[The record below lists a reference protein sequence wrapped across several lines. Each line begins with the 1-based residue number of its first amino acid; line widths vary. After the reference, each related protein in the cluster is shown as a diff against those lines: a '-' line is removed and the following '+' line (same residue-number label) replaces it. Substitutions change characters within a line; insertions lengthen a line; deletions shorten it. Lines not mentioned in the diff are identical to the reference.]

1 MKLLPQTL
9 LARFILLI
17 SALLL
22 VAQITSLKIFDYF
35 ERDVRAQA
43 LAKEISTVV
52 NFTKASI
59 EAAASSK
66 RLKLLSELSGLGD
79 VSIYP
84 AYYFEPLEP
93 IPEDPFLQLVV
104 KKIAQQLPV
113 GTLITVNHYDI
124 PGIWVS
130 FEIDSDLFWLVM
142 PRTLIDRPFPCHWIG
157 WGVVIFSLAVVG
169 AYIATKRIS
178 MPLSRLSR
186 AAEQIKRGGKVHPL
200 PLDNVVEF
208 SEVSEAFNEMSD
220 NLSKISEERRFLLAS
235 VSHDIRTPLT
245 RLRIASE
252 MLPNQSH
259 EIKDSMEQDIQE
271 INEIINQFLDFARG
285 FEDEPVAPVNLGKFL
300 KEIQRKHARMG
311 QNFKLKKKNIRS
323 NIPKKLFIDLRLSA
337 FQRCLDNL
345 INNAFFYS
353 KVNVEMQAT
362 LFEESFTVSII
373 DDGPGIP
380 EHQKAKLL
388 KPFERVDEARG
399 NIGGS
404 GLGLTIADR
413 IARAHSG
420 KLELINLKKVV
431 LRLKLQYLL
440 IWAKQTSSI

>member
-142 PRTLIDRPFPCHWIG
+142 PRTLIDRPFPWHWIG

-353 KVNVEMQAT
+353 KGNVEMQAT
-362 LFEESFTVSII
+362 LFEESFSVSII

-380 EHQKAKLL
+380 EQQKAKLL

-420 KLELINLKKVV
+420 KLELINLKKGGLEAKITIPLN
-431 LRLKLQYLL
+431 LR
-440 IWAKQTSSI
+440 

>member
-142 PRTLIDRPFPCHWIG
+142 PRTLIDRPFPWHWIG

-186 AAEQIKRGGKVHPL
+186 AAEQIKKGGKVHPL

-353 KVNVEMQAT
+353 KGNVEMQAT
-362 LFEESFTVSII
+362 LFEESFSVSII

-420 KLELINLKKVV
+420 KLELINLKKGGLEAKITIPLN
-431 LRLKLQYLL
+431 LR
-440 IWAKQTSSI
+440 

>member
-1 MKLLPQTL
+1 LKLLPQTL

-59 EAAASSK
+59 EAAASNK

-142 PRTLIDRPFPCHWIG
+142 PRTLIDRPFPWHWIG

-186 AAEQIKRGGKVHPL
+186 AAEQIKKGSKVHPL

-259 EIKDSMEQDIQE
+259 EIKESMEQDIQE

-353 KVNVEMQAT
+353 KGNVEMQAT
-362 LFEESFTVSII
+362 LFEESFSVSII

-420 KLELINLKKVV
+420 KLELINLKKGG
-431 LRLKLQYLL
+431 LE
-440 IWAKQTSSI
+440 AKITIPLNLG

>member
-142 PRTLIDRPFPCHWIG
+142 PRTLIDRPFPWHWIG

-186 AAEQIKRGGKVHPL
+186 AAEQIKKGSKVHPL

-300 KEIQRKHARMG
+300 KEIQRKHSRMG

-353 KVNVEMQAT
+353 KGNVEMQAT
-362 LFEESFTVSII
+362 LFEESFSVSII

-420 KLELINLKKVV
+420 KLELINLKKGG
-431 LRLKLQYLL
+431 LE
-440 IWAKQTSSI
+440 AKITIPLNLG

>member
-142 PRTLIDRPFPCHWIG
+142 PRTLIDRPFPWHWIG

-186 AAEQIKRGGKVHPL
+186 AAEQIKKGGKVHPL

-259 EIKDSMEQDIQE
+259 EIKESMEQDIQE

-353 KVNVEMQAT
+353 KGNVEMQAT
-362 LFEESFTVSII
+362 LFEESFSVSII

-380 EHQKAKLL
+380 EQQKAKLL

-420 KLELINLKKVV
+420 KLELINLKKGGLEAKITIPLN
-431 LRLKLQYLL
+431 LR
-440 IWAKQTSSI
+440 

>member
-22 VAQITSLKIFDYF
+22 VAQITSLKIFDHF

-142 PRTLIDRPFPCHWIG
+142 PRTLIDRPFPWHWIG

-323 NIPKKLFIDLRLSA
+323 NIPKKLFIDIRLSA

-353 KVNVEMQAT
+353 KGNVEMQAT
-362 LFEESFTVSII
+362 LFEESFSVSII

-420 KLELINLKKVV
+420 KLELINLKKGG
-431 LRLKLQYLL
+431 LE
-440 IWAKQTSSI
+440 AKITIPLNLG

>member
-1 MKLLPQTL
+1 LKLLPQTL

-142 PRTLIDRPFPCHWIG
+142 PRTLIDRPFPWHWIG

-353 KVNVEMQAT
+353 KGNVEMQAT
-362 LFEESFTVSII
+362 LFEESFSVSII

-380 EHQKAKLL
+380 EHQKVKLL

-404 GLGLTIADR
+404 GLGLTIADH

-420 KLELINLKKVV
+420 KLELINLKKGG
-431 LRLKLQYLL
+431 LE
-440 IWAKQTSSI
+440 AKITIPLNLG

>member
-52 NFTKASI
+52 NFTRASI

-142 PRTLIDRPFPCHWIG
+142 PRTLIDRPFPWHWIG

-186 AAEQIKRGGKVHPL
+186 AAEQIKKGGKVHPL

-259 EIKDSMEQDIQE
+259 EIKESMEQDIQE

-300 KEIQRKHARMG
+300 KEIQRKHSRMG

-353 KVNVEMQAT
+353 KGNVEMQAT
-362 LFEESFTVSII
+362 LFEESFSVSII

-420 KLELINLKKVV
+420 KLELINLKKGG
-431 LRLKLQYLL
+431 LE
-440 IWAKQTSSI
+440 AKITIPLNLG

>member
-22 VAQITSLKIFDYF
+22 VAQIASLKIFDYF
-35 ERDVRAQA
+35 ERDLRAEA
-43 LAKEISTVV
+43 LAQEITTVV
-52 NFTKASI
+52 KFTKASI

-66 RLKLLSELSGLGD
+66 RLKLLSELSGMGD

-93 IPEDPFLQLVV
+93 IPNDPFLKLVV
-104 KKIAQQLPV
+104 KNIADELPT
-113 GTLITVNHYDI
+113 GTLITLNHYDI

-142 PRTLIDRPFPCHWIG
+142 PRTLIDRPFPWHWIG
-157 WGVVIFSLAVVG
+157 WGVVIFSLALIG
-169 AYIATKRIS
+169 AYLSTKRIS
-178 MPLSRLSR
+178 MPLNRLSR
-186 AAEQIKRGGKVHPL
+186 AAEQIKKGDKVDPL
-200 PLDNVVEF
+200 PTDNVIEF

-252 MLPNQSH
+252 MLPTESK
-259 EIKDSMEQDIQE
+259 EIKESMEQDIQE

-285 FEDEPVAPVNLGKFL
+285 FEEEPIVPVNLGKFL
-300 KEIQRKHARMG
+300 KEIQLKHKRMG
-311 QNFKLKKKNIRS
+311 QVFKLKKKNIRS
-323 NIPKKLFIDLRLSA
+323 NIPKKLFIDIRVSA
-337 FQRCLDNL
+337 FQRCIDNL

-353 KVNVEMQAT
+353 KGKVEMHAT
-362 LFEESFTVSII
+362 LFEESFAISII

-380 EHQKAKLL
+380 EEQKSKVL

-404 GLGLTIADR
+404 GLGLTIANR
-413 IARAHSG
+413 IAIAHSG
-420 KLELINLKKVV
+420 KLELKNIKKGG
-431 LRLKLQYLL
+431 LE
-440 IWAKQTSSI
+440 AKITIPLNIG

>member
-22 VAQITSLKIFDYF
+22 VAQITSLKIFDHF

-142 PRTLIDRPFPCHWIG
+142 PRTLIDRPFPWHWIG

-259 EIKDSMEQDIQE
+259 EIKESMEQDIQE

-353 KVNVEMQAT
+353 KGNVEMQAT
-362 LFEESFTVSII
+362 LFEESFSVSII

-420 KLELINLKKVV
+420 KLELINLKKGG
-431 LRLKLQYLL
+431 LE
-440 IWAKQTSSI
+440 AKITIPLNLG

>member
-22 VAQITSLKIFDYF
+22 VAQIASLKIFDYF

-142 PRTLIDRPFPCHWIG
+142 PRTLIDRPFPWHWIG

-259 EIKDSMEQDIQE
+259 EIKESMEQDIQE

-353 KVNVEMQAT
+353 KGNVEMQAT
-362 LFEESFTVSII
+362 LFEESFSVSII

-420 KLELINLKKVV
+420 KLELINLKKGGLEAKITIPLN
-431 LRLKLQYLL
+431 LR
-440 IWAKQTSSI
+440 

>member
-1 MKLLPQTL
+1 MLKLLPQTL

-22 VAQITSLKIFDYF
+22 VAQITSFKIFDYF

-59 EAAASSK
+59 EAAASNK

-142 PRTLIDRPFPCHWIG
+142 PRILIDRPFPWHWIG

-337 FQRCLDNL
+337 FQRSLDNL

-353 KVNVEMQAT
+353 KGNVEMQAT
-362 LFEESFTVSII
+362 LFEESFSVSII

-420 KLELINLKKVV
+420 KLELINLKKGG
-431 LRLKLQYLL
+431 LE
-440 IWAKQTSSI
+440 AKITIPLNLG

>member
-17 SALLL
+17 SASLL
-22 VAQITSLKIFDYF
+22 VAQIASLKIFDYF

-59 EAAASSK
+59 EAAASNK

-142 PRTLIDRPFPCHWIG
+142 PRTLIDRPFPWHWIG

-259 EIKDSMEQDIQE
+259 EIKESMEQDIQE

-300 KEIQRKHARMG
+300 KEIQRTHARMG

-353 KVNVEMQAT
+353 KGNVEMQAT
-362 LFEESFTVSII
+362 LFEESFSVSII

-420 KLELINLKKVV
+420 KLELINLKKGG
-431 LRLKLQYLL
+431 LE
-440 IWAKQTSSI
+440 AKITIPLNLG

>member
-22 VAQITSLKIFDYF
+22 VAQIASLKIFDYF

-142 PRTLIDRPFPCHWIG
+142 PRTLIDRPFPWHWIG

-186 AAEQIKRGGKVHPL
+186 AAEQIKKGGKVHPL

-353 KVNVEMQAT
+353 KGNVEMQAT
-362 LFEESFTVSII
+362 LFEESFSVSII

-420 KLELINLKKVV
+420 KLELINLKKGGLEAKITIPLN
-431 LRLKLQYLL
+431 LR
-440 IWAKQTSSI
+440 

>member
-22 VAQITSLKIFDYF
+22 VAQITSLKIFDHF

-142 PRTLIDRPFPCHWIG
+142 PRTLIDRPFPWHWIG

-300 KEIQRKHARMG
+300 KEIQSKHARMG

-353 KVNVEMQAT
+353 KGNVEMQAT
-362 LFEESFTVSII
+362 LFEESFSVSII

-420 KLELINLKKVV
+420 KLELINLKKGG
-431 LRLKLQYLL
+431 LE
-440 IWAKQTSSI
+440 AKITIPLNLG

>member
-22 VAQITSLKIFDYF
+22 VAQITSLKIFDHF

-142 PRTLIDRPFPCHWIG
+142 PRTLIDRPFPWHWIG

-186 AAEQIKRGGKVHPL
+186 AAEQIKKGGKVHPL

-353 KVNVEMQAT
+353 KGNVEMQAT
-362 LFEESFTVSII
+362 LFEESFSVSII

-420 KLELINLKKVV
+420 KLELINLKKGG
-431 LRLKLQYLL
+431 LE
-440 IWAKQTSSI
+440 AKITIPLNLG

>member
-1 MKLLPQTL
+1 LKLLPQTL

-17 SALLL
+17 SASLL
-22 VAQITSLKIFDYF
+22 VAQIASLKIFDYF

-59 EAAASSK
+59 EAAASNK

-142 PRTLIDRPFPCHWIG
+142 PRTLIDRPFPWHWIG

-186 AAEQIKRGGKVHPL
+186 AAEQIKKGGKVHPL

-259 EIKDSMEQDIQE
+259 EIKESMEQDIQE

-353 KVNVEMQAT
+353 KGNVEMQAT
-362 LFEESFTVSII
+362 LFEESFSVSII

-380 EHQKAKLL
+380 EQQKAKLL

-420 KLELINLKKVV
+420 KLELINLKKGG
-431 LRLKLQYLL
+431 LE
-440 IWAKQTSSI
+440 AKITIPLNLG

>member
-142 PRTLIDRPFPCHWIG
+142 PRTLIDRPFPWHWIG

-220 NLSKISEERRFLLAS
+220 SLSKISEERRFLLAS

-353 KVNVEMQAT
+353 KGNVEMQAT
-362 LFEESFTVSII
+362 LFEESFSVSII

-404 GLGLTIADR
+404 GLGLTIADH

-420 KLELINLKKVV
+420 KLELINLKKGG
-431 LRLKLQYLL
+431 LE
-440 IWAKQTSSI
+440 AKITIPLNLG

>member
-142 PRTLIDRPFPCHWIG
+142 PRTLIDRPFPWHWIG

-220 NLSKISEERRFLLAS
+220 SLSKISEERRFLLAS

-345 INNAFFYS
+345 INNSFFYS
-353 KVNVEMQAT
+353 KGNVEMQAT
-362 LFEESFTVSII
+362 LFEESFSVSII

-380 EHQKAKLL
+380 EQQKAKLL

-420 KLELINLKKVV
+420 KLELINLKKGG
-431 LRLKLQYLL
+431 LE
-440 IWAKQTSSI
+440 AKITIPLNLG

>member
-79 VSIYP
+79 ISIYP

-142 PRTLIDRPFPCHWIG
+142 PRTLIDRPFPWHWIG

-186 AAEQIKRGGKVHPL
+186 AAEQIKKGGKVHPL

-259 EIKDSMEQDIQE
+259 EIKESMEQDIQE

-300 KEIQRKHARMG
+300 KEIQRKHSRMG

-353 KVNVEMQAT
+353 KGNVEMQAT
-362 LFEESFTVSII
+362 LFEESFSVSII

-420 KLELINLKKVV
+420 KLELINLKKGG
-431 LRLKLQYLL
+431 LE
-440 IWAKQTSSI
+440 AKITIPLNLG

>member
-22 VAQITSLKIFDYF
+22 VAQVASLKIFDYF

-142 PRTLIDRPFPCHWIG
+142 PRTLIDRPFPWHWIG

-353 KVNVEMQAT
+353 KGNVEMQAT
-362 LFEESFTVSII
+362 LFEESFSVSII

-420 KLELINLKKVV
+420 KLELINLKKGGLEAKITIPLN
-431 LRLKLQYLL
+431 LR
-440 IWAKQTSSI
+440 

>member
-22 VAQITSLKIFDYF
+22 VAQIASLKIFDYF
-35 ERDVRAQA
+35 ERDLRAEA
-43 LAKEISTVV
+43 LAQEITTVV
-52 NFTKASI
+52 KFTKASI

-66 RLKLLSELSGLGD
+66 RLKLLSELSGMGD

-93 IPEDPFLQLVV
+93 IPNDPFLKLVV
-104 KKIAQQLPV
+104 KNIADELPT
-113 GTLITVNHYDI
+113 GTLITLNHYDI

-142 PRTLIDRPFPCHWIG
+142 PRTLIDRPFPWHWIG
-157 WGVVIFSLAVVG
+157 WGVVIFSLALIG
-169 AYIATKRIS
+169 AYLSTKRIS
-178 MPLSRLSR
+178 MPLNRLSR
-186 AAEQIKRGGKVHPL
+186 AAEQIKKGDKVDPL
-200 PLDNVVEF
+200 PTDNVIEF

-252 MLPNQSH
+252 MLPTESK
-259 EIKDSMEQDIQE
+259 EIKESMEQDIQE

-285 FEDEPVAPVNLGKFL
+285 FEEEPIVPVNLGKFL
-300 KEIQRKHARMG
+300 KEIQLKHKRMG
-311 QNFKLKKKNIRS
+311 QVFKLKKKNIRS
-323 NIPKKLFIDLRLSA
+323 NIPKKLFIDIRVSA
-337 FQRCLDNL
+337 FQRCIDNL

-353 KVNVEMQAT
+353 KGKVEMHAT
-362 LFEESFTVSII
+362 LFEESFAISII

-380 EHQKAKLL
+380 EEQKSKVL

-404 GLGLTIADR
+404 GLGLTIANR
-413 IARAHSG
+413 IAIAHSG
-420 KLELINLKKVV
+420 KLDLINIKKGG
-431 LRLKLQYLL
+431 LE
-440 IWAKQTSSI
+440 AKITIPLNIG

>member
-17 SALLL
+17 SASLL
-22 VAQITSLKIFDYF
+22 VAQIASLKIFDYF

-59 EAAASSK
+59 EAAASNK

-142 PRTLIDRPFPCHWIG
+142 PRTLIDRPFPWHWIG

-186 AAEQIKRGGKVHPL
+186 AAEQIKKGGKVHPL

-259 EIKDSMEQDIQE
+259 EIKESMEQDIQE

-353 KVNVEMQAT
+353 KGNVEMQAT
-362 LFEESFTVSII
+362 LFEESFSVSII

-380 EHQKAKLL
+380 EQQKAKLL

-420 KLELINLKKVV
+420 KLELINLKKGG
-431 LRLKLQYLL
+431 LE
-440 IWAKQTSSI
+440 AKITIPLNLG

>member
-43 LAKEISTVV
+43 LAKEISAVV

-113 GTLITVNHYDI
+113 GTLITVNQYDI

-142 PRTLIDRPFPCHWIG
+142 PRTLIDRPFPWHWIG

-200 PLDNVVEF
+200 PIDNVVEF

-259 EIKDSMEQDIQE
+259 EIKESMEQDIQE

-353 KVNVEMQAT
+353 KGNVEMQAT
-362 LFEESFTVSII
+362 LFEESFSVSII

-420 KLELINLKKVV
+420 KLELINLKKGG
-431 LRLKLQYLL
+431 LE
-440 IWAKQTSSI
+440 AKITIPLNLG

>member
-22 VAQITSLKIFDYF
+22 VAQITSLKIFDHF

-142 PRTLIDRPFPCHWIG
+142 PRTLIDRPFPWHWIG

-169 AYIATKRIS
+169 AYIATKKIS

-353 KVNVEMQAT
+353 KGNVEMQAT
-362 LFEESFTVSII
+362 LFEESFSVSII

-420 KLELINLKKVV
+420 KLELINLKKGG
-431 LRLKLQYLL
+431 LE
-440 IWAKQTSSI
+440 AKITIPLNLG

>member
-142 PRTLIDRPFPCHWIG
+142 PRTLIDRPFPWHWIG

-220 NLSKISEERRFLLAS
+220 SLSKISEERRFLLAS

-353 KVNVEMQAT
+353 KGNVEMQAT
-362 LFEESFTVSII
+362 LFEESFSVSII

-420 KLELINLKKVV
+420 KLELINLKKGG
-431 LRLKLQYLL
+431 LE
-440 IWAKQTSSI
+440 AKITIPLNLG

>member
-1 MKLLPQTL
+1 
-9 LARFILLI
+9 
-17 SALLL
+17 
-22 VAQITSLKIFDYF
+22 
-35 ERDVRAQA
+35 
-43 LAKEISTVV
+43 
-52 NFTKASI
+52 
-59 EAAASSK
+59 
-66 RLKLLSELSGLGD
+66 
-79 VSIYP
+79 
-84 AYYFEPLEP
+84 
-93 IPEDPFLQLVV
+93 
-104 KKIAQQLPV
+104 
-113 GTLITVNHYDI
+113 
-124 PGIWVS
+124 
-130 FEIDSDLFWLVM
+130 
-142 PRTLIDRPFPCHWIG
+142 
-157 WGVVIFSLAVVG
+157 
-169 AYIATKRIS
+169 
-178 MPLSRLSR
+178 
-186 AAEQIKRGGKVHPL
+186 
-200 PLDNVVEF
+200 
-208 SEVSEAFNEMSD
+208 MSD

-259 EIKDSMEQDIQE
+259 EIKESMEQDIQE

-311 QNFKLKKKNIRS
+311 QNFKLKQKNIRS

-353 KVNVEMQAT
+353 KGNVEMQAT
-362 LFEESFTVSII
+362 LFEESFSVSII

-420 KLELINLKKVV
+420 KLELINLKKGG
-431 LRLKLQYLL
+431 LE
-440 IWAKQTSSI
+440 AKITIPLNLG

>member
-142 PRTLIDRPFPCHWIG
+142 PRTLIDRPFPWHWIG

-186 AAEQIKRGGKVHPL
+186 AAEQIKKGGKVHPL

-353 KVNVEMQAT
+353 KGNVEMQAT
-362 LFEESFTVSII
+362 LFEESFSVSII

-380 EHQKAKLL
+380 EHQKVKLL

-420 KLELINLKKVV
+420 KLELINLKKGG
-431 LRLKLQYLL
+431 LE
-440 IWAKQTSSI
+440 AKITIPLNLG

>member
-22 VAQITSLKIFDYF
+22 VAQISSLKIFDYF

-142 PRTLIDRPFPCHWIG
+142 PRTLIDRPFPWHWIG

-259 EIKDSMEQDIQE
+259 EIKESMEQDIQE

-300 KEIQRKHARMG
+300 KEIQRKHSRMG

-353 KVNVEMQAT
+353 KGNVEMQAT
-362 LFEESFTVSII
+362 LFEESFSVSII

-420 KLELINLKKVV
+420 KLELINLKKGG
-431 LRLKLQYLL
+431 LE
-440 IWAKQTSSI
+440 AKITIPLNLG

>member
-59 EAAASSK
+59 EAAASNK

-130 FEIDSDLFWLVM
+130 FEIDYDLFWLVM
-142 PRTLIDRPFPCHWIG
+142 PRTLIDRPFPWHWIG

-186 AAEQIKRGGKVHPL
+186 AAEQIKKGGKVHPL

-259 EIKDSMEQDIQE
+259 EIKESMEQDIQE

-285 FEDEPVAPVNLGKFL
+285 FEDEPMAPVNLGKFL
-300 KEIQRKHARMG
+300 KEMQRKHARMG

-353 KVNVEMQAT
+353 KGNVEMHAT
-362 LFEESFTVSII
+362 LFEESFSVSII

-380 EHQKAKLL
+380 EQQKAKLL

-420 KLELINLKKVV
+420 KLELINLKKGG
-431 LRLKLQYLL
+431 LE
-440 IWAKQTSSI
+440 AKITIPLNLG

>member
-22 VAQITSLKIFDYF
+22 VAQITSLKIFDHF

-142 PRTLIDRPFPCHWIG
+142 PRTLIDRPFPWHWIG

-186 AAEQIKRGGKVHPL
+186 AAEQIKKGGKVHPL

-259 EIKDSMEQDIQE
+259 EIKESMEQDIQE

-353 KVNVEMQAT
+353 KGNVEMQAT
-362 LFEESFTVSII
+362 LFEESFSVSII

-420 KLELINLKKVV
+420 KLELINLKKGG
-431 LRLKLQYLL
+431 LE
-440 IWAKQTSSI
+440 AKITIPLNLG

>member
-17 SALLL
+17 SASLL
-22 VAQITSLKIFDYF
+22 VAQIASLKIFDYF

-59 EAAASSK
+59 EAAASNK

-142 PRTLIDRPFPCHWIG
+142 PRTLIDRPFPWHWIG

-186 AAEQIKRGGKVHPL
+186 AAEQIKKGGKVHPL

-259 EIKDSMEQDIQE
+259 EIKESMEQDIQE

-353 KVNVEMQAT
+353 KGNVEMQAT
-362 LFEESFTVSII
+362 LFEESFSVSII

-420 KLELINLKKVV
+420 KLELINLKKGG
-431 LRLKLQYLL
+431 LE
-440 IWAKQTSSI
+440 AKITIPLNLG

>member
-22 VAQITSLKIFDYF
+22 VAQITSLKIFDHF

-142 PRTLIDRPFPCHWIG
+142 PRTLIDRPFPWHWIG

-353 KVNVEMQAT
+353 KGNVEMQAT
-362 LFEESFTVSII
+362 LFEESFSVSII

-420 KLELINLKKVV
+420 KLELINLKKGG
-431 LRLKLQYLL
+431 LE
-440 IWAKQTSSI
+440 AKITIPLNLG